1 MAAREASFAV
11 KRLRGSPALIFRVP
25 CFLRL
30 QSVHGGILDDSKQ
43 SALMAD
49 EPEAESSPQ
58 HRKSQLSV
66 DSAMRALAG
75 ISSPFAA
82 LESLLTHVVTV
93 TSSLSERFKTI
104 EE

>member
-1 MAAREASFAV
+1 MAAREASYAV
-11 KRLRGSPALIFRVP
+11 KRLHVLRALISRVP

-30 QSVHGGILDDSKQ
+30 QSVHGGILDDGKQ
-43 SALMAD
+43 PILLAD
-49 EPEAESSPQ
+49 EPETATSPQ

-93 TSSLSERFKTI
+93 TASLSERFKTI